1 MTNGQP
7 NHLNQASSSSTSTKA
22 EKRKGYNKR
31 YYAARKENN
40 KVPKFG
46 SGEVSQSASSLSL
59 MSNRSAERTPL
70 RSLQTNI
77 TQFTQMTNVNV
88 SSISTVRRKEYNGMH
103 ISNGSQITST
113 PTNDVTPTTTFPNV
127 VDEVTTRTSRGVRI
141 QPRTLL
147 PQFSEVVDQPSFQNE
162 NVEDDPYNFVYD
174 RLPREHRVLKE
185 RGACPDCGAKRFQFE
200 FDTFC
205 CMSGKTVLAN
215 SEIPEELHRLFTSE
229 DEIGNIFRQNIR
241 AYNTNFS
248 FASMGV
254 TLDDTLNNMRD
265 GVYTFRA
272 HRGIYHKI
280 DQLVPRDGT
289 PRYLQLYF
297 YNPDAKRLAEL
308 GPLDNYRVTLNASVE
323 LDQRV
328 YNRPTTSEVAG
339 IWVEGNDNITSY
351 KRSIVVYGR
360 SEYSQTIQPYFSC
373 YDPLSYP
380 LFFPNGESGWHA
392 NIPRHGVSINEVR
405 NNDNI
410 EGEMEEAN
418 TRSGRTTVAMRE
430 YYSYKFQI
438 RSTENVLL
446 FGGRLLQQ
454 FAVDVYIKIETSR
467 LEFCERNQ
475 AKIRADLYQGLV
487 DCVNAG
493 EVHANRV
500 GKRIVLPTSFIGGP
514 RDMRRRFLDAMTL
527 VQDDGKPDIFLTM
540 TCNPKWPEI
549 CDNLHVGQTAQ
560 DRPDLVSR
568 VFRGKLEDLKEQIF
582 KKHILGEVN
591 SYVYVIEFQKR
602 GLPHAHFLLIMYPQH
617 KINNA
622 DHYDKVVCA
631 EIPNKQRHPK
641 LHEMVVKHMIHGP
654 CGNLR
659 LSNPCMQGDPKICR
673 FHYPRQFNEQTT
685 QGENSY
691 PLYRRRDTG
700 IEVDVR
706 GKTLDNRWV
715 VPYNPRLLMMFNCH
729 INVEVIQV
737 DQSEPGVVVNEI
749 KSFQDARYIS
759 PPEAMWRIFSFSL
772 SQISPSVL
780 ALQLHLPNNQMVR
793 FRDDDL
799 MWNGSTRRWNPRG
812 RKNQRG
818 RIVSANPAEGE
829 RYYLRLLLSNVR
841 GPTSFEHLCT
851 VNGQRCET
859 FRKAA
864 LELGLIEDD
873 EYLSQCLEE
882 ASTFHFPNALR
893 RLFATI
899 MIFCQ
904 PGDIRK
910 LWNDQFES
918 LSEDHRLHCQSIERV
933 QNMVLTEISIL
944 LQSMG
949 KNINEFDLPKITDDV
964 NLQDAGYREL
974 QEEYGIVLEPEHLS
988 AKDSL
993 NPDQKNVFDE
1003 IMMHV
1008 DNDLPGVF
1016 FIDGPGGTGKTFLYI
1031 ALLTEIRSRGLIALA
1046 TASSGA
1052 AANNMPGGRTAHSRF
1067 KIPLNLENNSMCN
1080 IKKQSGAAKLIRSTK
1095 IIIWDE
1101 ASMAKRQAIEAVDRT
1116 FQDIIGVSLPFGGKI
1131 MVMGGDFRQVLAVIK
1146 RGTRAQIV
1154 DSSVRMSPLWSLTK
1168 KMWLTIIMR
1177 ALKDPWFS
1185 KFLLR
1190 VGDGTEEP
1198 IEGNY
1203 IRIPDDMTIQCNN
1216 RENAIKE
1223 LIHAIFPSIEDNVYS
1238 SDYIISRA
1246 ILSTK
1251 NESVDEINNQLIE
1264 VFQGEEKVYY
1274 SFDEAEDDQRNFY
1287 PVEFLNSL
1295 NSVNMPEKEFFLPRI
1310 PLTLSEDDMFPFKL
1324 KRKQFPI
1331 RLSFS
1336 MTINKAQGQT
1346 ILNVGF
1352 YLPDSVFSHGQLYV
1366 ALSRGISRQ
1375 SPKVLVHLAKEFKQ
1389 RGVYTSNVVYQEVLR
1404 D

>member
-1 MTNGQP
+1 
-7 NHLNQASSSSTSTKA
+7 
-22 EKRKGYNKR
+22 
-31 YYAARKENN
+31 
-40 KVPKFG
+40 
-46 SGEVSQSASSLSL
+46 
-59 MSNRSAERTPL
+59 
-70 RSLQTNI
+70 
-77 TQFTQMTNVNV
+77 
-88 SSISTVRRKEYNGMH
+88 
-103 ISNGSQITST
+103 
-113 PTNDVTPTTTFPNV
+113 
-127 VDEVTTRTSRGVRI
+127 
-141 QPRTLL
+141 
-147 PQFSEVVDQPSFQNE
+147 
-162 NVEDDPYNFVYD
+162 
-174 RLPREHRVLKE
+174 
-185 RGACPDCGAKRFQFE
+185 
-200 FDTFC
+200 
-205 CMSGKTVLAN
+205 
-215 SEIPEELHRLFTSE
+215 
-229 DEIGNIFRQNIR
+229 
-241 AYNTNFS
+241 
-248 FASMGV
+248 
-254 TLDDTLNNMRD
+254 MRD

-297 YNPDAKRLAEL
+297 YDPDAELDLRLQWPNLDRRITQILTRVLSTNPHVDTFRRLAEL
-308 GPLDNYRVTLNASVE
+308 GPLDNYSVTLNASVE

-380 LFFPNGESGWHA
+380 LFFPN
-392 NIPRHGVSINEVR
+392 
-405 NNDNI
+405 
-410 EGEMEEAN
+410 EAN
-418 TRSGRTTVAMRE
+418 TRSGRPTVAMRE

-454 FAVDVYIKIETSR
+454 FAID
-467 LEFCERNQ
+467 

-500 GKRIVLPTSFIGGP
+500 GKRIVLPASFIGGP

-527 VQDDGKPDIFLTM
+527 VQDDDGKPDIFLTM

-568 VFRGKLEDLKEQIF
+568 VFRGKLEDLKEQLF
-582 KKHILGEVN
+582 KKHILREVK

-654 CGNLR
+654 CGH
-659 LSNPCMQGDPKICR
+659 DK
-673 FHYPRQFNEQTT
+673 H
-685 QGENSY
+685 
-691 PLYRRRDTG
+691 
-700 IEVDVR
+700 
-706 GKTLDNRWV
+706 
-715 VPYNPRLLMMFNCH
+715 
-729 INVEVIQV
+729 VIQV

-799 MWNGSTRRWNPRG
+799 MSNIVDRERDKRTMLTAFFERNRIDETTRVYLYKDFPKHFTWNGSKRRWNPRG

-882 ASTFHFPNALR
+882 ASTFQFPNALR

-899 MIFCQ
+899 MIFFQ

-933 QNMVLTEISIL
+933 QNMVLTEISVL

-964 NLQDAGYREL
+964 NLQDAGYHEL

-1016 FIDGPGGTGKTFLYI
+1016 FIDGQGGTGKTFLYI
-1031 ALLTEIRSRGLIALA
+1031 ALLTEIWSRGLIALA

-1052 AANNMPGGRTAHSRF
+1052 AANNMQGGRTAHSRF

-1080 IKKQSGAAKLIRSTK
+1080 IKKQSGAAKLIRSAK
-1095 IIIWDE
+1095 III
-1101 ASMAKRQAIEAVDRT
+1101 
-1116 FQDIIGVSLPFGGKI
+1116 
-1131 MVMGGDFRQVLAVIK
+1131 
-1146 RGTRAQIV
+1146 
-1154 DSSVRMSPLWSLTK
+1154 
-1168 KMWLTIIMR
+1168 
-1177 ALKDPWFS
+1177 
-1185 KFLLR
+1185 
-1190 VGDGTEEP
+1190 
-1198 IEGNY
+1198 
-1203 IRIPDDMTIQCNN
+1203 
-1216 RENAIKE
+1216 
-1223 LIHAIFPSIEDNVYS
+1223 
-1238 SDYIISRA
+1238 
-1246 ILSTK
+1246 
-1251 NESVDEINNQLIE
+1251 
-1264 VFQGEEKVYY
+1264 
-1274 SFDEAEDDQRNFY
+1274 
-1287 PVEFLNSL
+1287 
-1295 NSVNMPEKEFFLPRI
+1295 
-1310 PLTLSEDDMFPFKL
+1310 
-1324 KRKQFPI
+1324 
-1331 RLSFS
+1331 
-1336 MTINKAQGQT
+1336 
-1346 ILNVGF
+1346 
-1352 YLPDSVFSHGQLYV
+1352 
-1366 ALSRGISRQ
+1366 
-1375 SPKVLVHLAKEFKQ
+1375 
-1389 RGVYTSNVVYQEVLR
+1389 
-1404 D
+1404 

>member
-7 NHLNQASSSSTSTKA
+7 NHLNQASSSRSSTRA

-31 YYAARKENN
+31 YYVARKENN

-46 SGEVSQSASSLSL
+46 SSEVSQSASSLSL

-77 TQFTQMTNVNV
+77 TQFTQMTNMNA
-88 SSISTVRRKEYNGMH
+88 SSISTVKRKEYNGMH

-127 VDEVTTRTSRGVRI
+127 IDEVITRTSRGVRI

-147 PQFSEVVDQPSFQNE
+147 PQLSEVVDQPSFQNE

-215 SEIPEELHRLFTSE
+215 SEIPEELHRLFTSQ

-297 YNPDAKRLAEL
+297 YDPDAELDLRLQWPNLDRRITQILTRVLSTNPYVDTFRRLAEL

-410 EGEMEEAN
+410 KGEMEESN

-430 YYSYKFQI
+430 YYCYKFQI

-454 FAVDVYIKIETSR
+454 FVVDVYIKIETSR
-467 LEFCERNQ
+467 LEFCERNK

-493 EVHANRV
+493 EVHANIV
-500 GKRIVLPTSFIGGP
+500 GKRIVLPASFIGGP

-568 VFRGKLEDLKEQIF
+568 VFRGKLEDLKEQLF
-582 KKHILGEVN
+582 KKHILG
-591 SYVYVIEFQKR
+591 
-602 GLPHAHFLLIMYPQH
+602 
-617 KINNA
+617 
-622 DHYDKVVCA
+622 
-631 EIPNKQRHPK
+631 K
-641 LHEMVVKHMIHGP
+641 LSHTFMSLNFKSV
-654 CGNLR
+654 
-659 LSNPCMQGDPKICR
+659 
-673 FHYPRQFNEQTT
+673 TT
-685 QGENSY
+685 QGEDAY

-715 VPYNPRLLMMFNCH
+715 
-729 INVEVIQV
+729 VIQV

-799 MWNGSTRRWNPRG
+799 MSNTVDRERDKRTMLTAFFERNRIDETARVYLYKDFPKHFTWNGSTRRWNPRG
-812 RKNQRG
+812 GKKQRG
-818 RIVSANPAEGE
+818 CIVSANPAEGE

-882 ASTFHFPNALR
+882 ASTFQFPNALR

-899 MIFCQ
+899 
-904 PGDIRK
+904 
-910 LWNDQFES
+910 
-918 LSEDHRLHCQSIERV
+918 
-933 QNMVLTEISIL
+933 
-944 LQSMG
+944 
-949 KNINEFDLPKITDDV
+949 
-964 NLQDAGYREL
+964 
-974 QEEYGIVLEPEHLS
+974 
-988 AKDSL
+988 
-993 NPDQKNVFDE
+993 
-1003 IMMHV
+1003 
-1008 DNDLPGVF
+1008 
-1016 FIDGPGGTGKTFLYI
+1016 
-1031 ALLTEIRSRGLIALA
+1031 
-1046 TASSGA
+1046 
-1052 AANNMPGGRTAHSRF
+1052 
-1067 KIPLNLENNSMCN
+1067 
-1080 IKKQSGAAKLIRSTK
+1080 
-1095 IIIWDE
+1095 
-1101 ASMAKRQAIEAVDRT
+1101 
-1116 FQDIIGVSLPFGGKI
+1116 
-1131 MVMGGDFRQVLAVIK
+1131 
-1146 RGTRAQIV
+1146 
-1154 DSSVRMSPLWSLTK
+1154 
-1168 KMWLTIIMR
+1168 
-1177 ALKDPWFS
+1177 
-1185 KFLLR
+1185 
-1190 VGDGTEEP
+1190 
-1198 IEGNY
+1198 
-1203 IRIPDDMTIQCNN
+1203 
-1216 RENAIKE
+1216 
-1223 LIHAIFPSIEDNVYS
+1223 
-1238 SDYIISRA
+1238 
-1246 ILSTK
+1246 
-1251 NESVDEINNQLIE
+1251 
-1264 VFQGEEKVYY
+1264 
-1274 SFDEAEDDQRNFY
+1274 
-1287 PVEFLNSL
+1287 
-1295 NSVNMPEKEFFLPRI
+1295 
-1310 PLTLSEDDMFPFKL
+1310 
-1324 KRKQFPI
+1324 
-1331 RLSFS
+1331 
-1336 MTINKAQGQT
+1336 
-1346 ILNVGF
+1346 
-1352 YLPDSVFSHGQLYV
+1352 
-1366 ALSRGISRQ
+1366 
-1375 SPKVLVHLAKEFKQ
+1375 
-1389 RGVYTSNVVYQEVLR
+1389 
-1404 D
+1404 

>member
-77 TQFTQMTNVNV
+77 TQFTQITNVNA

-147 PQFSEVVDQPSFQNE
+147 SQFSEVVDQPSFQNE

-215 SEIPEELHRLFTSE
+215 SEIPKELHRLFTSQ

-265 GVYTFRA
+265 GVYTFHA

-297 YNPDAKRLAEL
+297 YDPDAELDLRLQWPNLDRHITQILTRVLSTNPYVDTFRRLAEL
-308 GPLDNYRVTLNASVE
+308 GPLDNYRVTLNALVE

-328 YNRPTTSEVAG
+328 YNRPMTSEVAG

-351 KRSIVVYGR
+351 KRSIVVY
-360 SEYSQTIQPYFSC
+360 
-373 YDPLSYP
+373 
-380 LFFPNGESGWHA
+380 
-392 NIPRHGVSINEVR
+392 
-405 NNDNI
+405 
-410 EGEMEEAN
+410 EAN

-500 GKRIVLPTSFIGGP
+500 GKRIVLPASFIGGP

-527 VQDDGKPDIFLTM
+527 VQDEGKPDIFLTM

-568 VFRGKLEDLKEQIF
+568 VFRGKLEDLKEQLF
-582 KKHILGEVN
+582 KKHILGEVK

-673 FHYPRQFNEQTT
+673 FHYPRQFNKQTT
-685 QGENSY
+685 QGEDSY

-729 INVEVIQV
+729 INVEVCSSIKSVKYLFKYVYKGHDKQVIQV

-759 PPEAMWRIFSFSL
+759 PP
-772 SQISPSVL
+772 
-780 ALQLHLPNNQMVR
+780 
-793 FRDDDL
+793 
-799 MWNGSTRRWNPRG
+799 
-812 RKNQRG
+812 
-818 RIVSANPAEGE
+818 
-829 RYYLRLLLSNVR
+829 
-841 GPTSFEHLCT
+841 
-851 VNGQRCET
+851 
-859 FRKAA
+859 
-864 LELGLIEDD
+864 
-873 EYLSQCLEE
+873 
-882 ASTFHFPNALR
+882 
-893 RLFATI
+893 
-899 MIFCQ
+899 
-904 PGDIRK
+904 
-910 LWNDQFES
+910 
-918 LSEDHRLHCQSIERV
+918 
-933 QNMVLTEISIL
+933 
-944 LQSMG
+944 
-949 KNINEFDLPKITDDV
+949 
-964 NLQDAGYREL
+964 
-974 QEEYGIVLEPEHLS
+974 
-988 AKDSL
+988 
-993 NPDQKNVFDE
+993 
-1003 IMMHV
+1003 
-1008 DNDLPGVF
+1008 
-1016 FIDGPGGTGKTFLYI
+1016 
-1031 ALLTEIRSRGLIALA
+1031 
-1046 TASSGA
+1046 
-1052 AANNMPGGRTAHSRF
+1052 
-1067 KIPLNLENNSMCN
+1067 
-1080 IKKQSGAAKLIRSTK
+1080 
-1095 IIIWDE
+1095 
-1101 ASMAKRQAIEAVDRT
+1101 
-1116 FQDIIGVSLPFGGKI
+1116 
-1131 MVMGGDFRQVLAVIK
+1131 
-1146 RGTRAQIV
+1146 
-1154 DSSVRMSPLWSLTK
+1154 
-1168 KMWLTIIMR
+1168 
-1177 ALKDPWFS
+1177 
-1185 KFLLR
+1185 
-1190 VGDGTEEP
+1190 
-1198 IEGNY
+1198 
-1203 IRIPDDMTIQCNN
+1203 
-1216 RENAIKE
+1216 
-1223 LIHAIFPSIEDNVYS
+1223 
-1238 SDYIISRA
+1238 
-1246 ILSTK
+1246 
-1251 NESVDEINNQLIE
+1251 
-1264 VFQGEEKVYY
+1264 
-1274 SFDEAEDDQRNFY
+1274 
-1287 PVEFLNSL
+1287 
-1295 NSVNMPEKEFFLPRI
+1295 
-1310 PLTLSEDDMFPFKL
+1310 
-1324 KRKQFPI
+1324 
-1331 RLSFS
+1331 
-1336 MTINKAQGQT
+1336 
-1346 ILNVGF
+1346 
-1352 YLPDSVFSHGQLYV
+1352 
-1366 ALSRGISRQ
+1366 
-1375 SPKVLVHLAKEFKQ
+1375 
-1389 RGVYTSNVVYQEVLR
+1389 
-1404 D
+1404 